1 MAHQKLLFSSLFV
14 VFLALGSLR
23 STVEASDPELTSD
36 FFVPEGKVAADLDA
50 DFFTNTTLENVQ
62 PDLDSAFATV
72 TPVNQN
78 VFPALTGLGISS
90 ALIQFPPGTVNA
102 PHTHPRGTELLY
114 VIEGTLNVGLVD
126 TTQKLFTQ
134 TLLPGDLFVFPKG
147 LVHFQI
153 NWDQWT
159 TVKAVVGFSSSN
171 PGLISLPSTLFGK
184 SMISTEVLKKSFN
197 VSADVINKLK
207 AAQV

>member
-1 MAHQKLLFSSLFV
+1 MALHKMLLCALFA
-14 VFLALGSLR
+14 VFLAFGSLS
-23 STVEASDPELTSD
+23 STVQASDPELTSD
-36 FFVPEGKVAADLDA
+36 FFVPEGKVAADLDGA
-50 DFFTNTTLENVQ
+50 FFTNTTLENVQ
-62 PDLDSAFATV
+62 PNLNSAFATV

-78 VFPALTGLGISS
+78 AFPALTGLGISS
-90 ALIQFPPGTVNA
+90 ALIQFPPGTVNP

-114 VIEGTLNVGLVD
+114 VIEGTLSVGLVD

-153 NWDQWT
+153 NLDQWT
-159 TVKAVVGFSSSN
+159 SVKAVVGFSSSN

-184 SMISTEVLKKSFN
+184 SMISSEVLQKSFS
-197 VSADVINKLK
+197 VTADVINKLK